1 VLLAKLLVT
10 AAVARLTLAPWAEQ
24 KPGVKVYIKQG
35 KTGKTHAANTCTA
48 VTGVN

>member
-1 VLLAKLLVT
+1 MT

-24 KPGVKVYIKQG
+24 NPGVKVYLKQG
-35 KTGKTHAANTCTA
+35 KIGKTHAANTCTT